1 MYMTFY
7 LCLGLMN
14 VPLTNPYYMGV
25 APKITSVSQ
34 LWIASRDEHLD
45 IFYKGNIICPALQH
59 LLGLHHVPKA

>member
-14 VPLTNPYYMGV
+14 VPLSNLHYMAV
-25 APKITSVSQ
+25 TPKITSVSQ

-45 IFYKGNIICPALQH
+45 IFYKGNIIYPALQH
-59 LLGLHHVPKA
+59 LLRLHRVPKA